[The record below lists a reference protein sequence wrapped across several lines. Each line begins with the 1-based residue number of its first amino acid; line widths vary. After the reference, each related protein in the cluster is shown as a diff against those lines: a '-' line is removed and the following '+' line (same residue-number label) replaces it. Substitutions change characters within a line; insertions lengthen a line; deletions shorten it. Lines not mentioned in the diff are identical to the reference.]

1 MLGGNPAS
9 NSGIPPA
16 TLHLP
21 YLFSFLCDLEVK
33 DLQSFRFMKF
43 SLTSTTPRLLHDVVP
58 LY

>member
-1 MLGGNPAS
+1 MLSGNPAS

-33 DLQSFRFMKF
+33 DLQSFQFIEL
-43 SLTSTTPRLLHDVVP
+43 SLTSTTPGLPHDVVP